1 MSWEVR
7 FETSNCTPFWGSLCF
22 ILWCEEDVSPQFY
35 VSFTMPACLHSFWV
49 LSIWILSLDKTF
61 FVKVSLIL
69 VFNYSI
75 SKIINTLSIFIYL
88 IILTKSF
95 YITSIAL
102 LAQLIKIILIT
113 TIMILVLFCKIN
125 QWPPQC

>member
-1 MSWEVR
+1 
-7 FETSNCTPFWGSLCF
+7 
-22 ILWCEEDVSPQFY
+22 
-35 VSFTMPACLHSFWV
+35 MPACLHSFWV

-75 SKIINTLSIFIYL
+75 SKIINTLSIFIFL
-88 IILTKSF
+88 IILKKSF